1 MGVNINPS
9 ETSKKIL
16 ENFQD
21 AWITSSQ
28 QLFKLGIK
36 KLFSKQMLKS
46 GHPHPIFELTQR
58 LRELFLRFGFDE
70 VINTYIIEDTDMYK
84 QYGAEA
90 PAILDRCYYLAILPR
105 PDVGISKEKIDKLKN
120 IVSTVTMEKINDLK
134 KVFHSYK
141 KGKIS
146 SDDLVGEIASVLN
159 VNEVTALK
167 VFDHIFPEFKE
178 LKPEPTNLILRSH
191 MTSSWFHTVSAL
203 QHKLPLPIK
212 LFSVD
217 IRFRREQREDEK
229 HLSIHRVASCVIV
242 DEALSINEA
251 LSFTKAFLKELG
263 FTEVYFIKK
272 SSTPAY
278 YALNS
283 NYEVFIKHQDNNIE
297 VAELGLYNPVSLAK
311 YDIAYPVINIG
322 FGVERIAMIMYNEQD
337 VRRLVYPQFYGIWIL
352 TDEDIASTISLDKT
366 PSTVDSWL
374 IFDKLIEVSKV
385 NRDMQSPCR
394 VRAYEG
400 SFMKRN
406 VIIEFYENDPSV
418 KLLGP
423 AAFNEIYVYRGNIL
437 AIPEEGFKNIEYIN
451 EARTN
456 GVKTNIRFID
466 AAICLFLYQLE
477 QAILIGAEE
486 VNLRIKMVKQPS
498 DINIRIPSNIYHYI
512 TSRNLRIDIRGPAF
526 IGMYARIMR

>member
-1 MGVNINPS
+1 M
-9 ETSKKIL
+9 L

-21 AWITSSQ
+21 VWITSSQ
-28 QLFKLGIK
+28 KLFKLGIK
-36 KLFSKQMLKS
+36 TSFSKQMFKP
-46 GHPHPIFELTQR
+46 GHPHPVFELTQK

-90 PAILDRCYYLAILPR
+90 PAILDRCYYLAVIPR
-105 PDVGISKEKIDKLKN
+105 PDIGISKEKIDRLKN
-120 IVSTVTMEKINDLK
+120 IVPTVTTKEINGLK
-134 KVFHSYK
+134 EVFHSYK

-146 SDDLVGEIASVLN
+146 SDDLVGEIASILN
-159 VNEVTALK
+159 VNEAMALE
-167 VFDHIFPEFKE
+167 VFDNVFPEFKE
-178 LKPEPTNLILRSH
+178 LKPEPTKLILRSH
-191 MTSSWFHTVSAL
+191 MTSSWFHTISAL
-203 QHKLPLPIK
+203 QYKLPLPIK

-229 HLSIHRVASCVIV
+229 HLSTHRVASCVIV
-242 DEALSINEA
+242 DEALSIDEA

-263 FTEVYFIKK
+263 FIDVYFIKK

-278 YALNS
+278 YAPNS
-283 NYEVFIKHQDNNIE
+283 NYEVFIKHKGNDIE
-297 VAELGLYNPVSLAK
+297 VAELGLYNPISLAK
-311 YDIAYPVINIG
+311 YDIVYPVINIG
-322 FGVERIAMIMYNEQD
+322 FGVERIAMVIYNEQD
-337 VRRLVYPQFYGIWIL
+337 IRRLVYPQFYGIWVL
-352 TDEDIASTISLDKT
+352 TDEDIASTISLDKI

-374 IFDKLIEVSKV
+374 IFDRLIETSKD
-385 NRDMQSPCR
+385 NKDTQSPCTI
-394 VRAYEG
+394 RAYEG
-400 SFMKRN
+400 PFMKKHI
-406 VIIEFYENDPSV
+406 IIEFYENDPSV

-423 AAFNEIYVYRGNIL
+423 AAFNRIYVYKGNIL
-437 AIPEEGFKNIEYIN
+437 AIPEEGFENIEYIN

-498 DINIRIPSNIYHYI
+498 DINIRIPQNIYHYI
-512 TSRNLRIDIRGPAF
+512 TSRNLKIDIKGPAF
-526 IGMYARIMR
+526 IGIYARIMK